1 MNAFIGD
8 FPLLIQPDEKNRL
21 WAYLDNAA
29 TTQKPRAV
37 LEAVDAFYLKENAN
51 PHRGAYDLSVTATQ
65 ALENA
70 REKVRQFIGAE
81 RPEEIIFTKGAT
93 ESINMVARTY
103 GVEELGMGDEI
114 ALLISEHHSNLV
126 PWQYVARVTGAKL
139 RYLYTDSEGRIS
151 PEEIEEK
158 ITPATK
164 LVAVGHM
171 SNVTGVVNPAEEI
184 ISRAHK
190 MGAKVLVDGT
200 QAVAHVAV
208 DVKALDAD
216 FYVFSAH
223 KMLGPTGL
231 GVLYGKREL
240 LEAMPPFLFG
250 GDMIEYVQEQSASFA
265 PLPQK
270 FEAGTL
276 NVGGAVG
283 LSAAIDYLNM
293 AGLDHIEQE
302 EKELTGYLLESL
314 KVVPYMQLIGP
325 QDVRGRIGV
334 VSFNIEGAHPHDV
347 ATIVNAD
354 HVAIRSG
361 HHCAQPFMRYL
372 GVQSTCRAS
381 LYLYN
386 SKDDIDRLAQSLRGV
401 RKWLGY
407 GAQ

>member
-158 ITPATK
+158 ISPATK

-240 LEAMPPFLFG
+240 LEGMPPFLFG

-314 KVVPYMQLIGP
+314 KAVPYMQLIGP

-372 GVQSTCRAS
+372 GVQSTCRTS

>member
-158 ITPATK
+158 ISPATK

-240 LEAMPPFLFG
+240 LEGMPPFLFG

-314 KVVPYMQLIGP
+314 KAVPYMQLIGP